1 VKGDNSPFAVF
12 NKLLCCWACPQRDFS
27 APGNSKNNPNNSNTI
42 MAEMKD
48 VVGSLLGRW
57 AVPALKLIQIV
68 SF

>member
-1 VKGDNSPFAVF
+1 
-12 NKLLCCWACPQRDFS
+12 
-27 APGNSKNNPNNSNTI
+27 

-68 SF
+68 SFLQHPARNDTIFEMKEINNRLLRI